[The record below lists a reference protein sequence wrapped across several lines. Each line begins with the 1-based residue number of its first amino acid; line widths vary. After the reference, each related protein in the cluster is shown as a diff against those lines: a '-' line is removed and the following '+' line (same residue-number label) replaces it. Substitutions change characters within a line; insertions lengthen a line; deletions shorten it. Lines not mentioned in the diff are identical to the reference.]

1 MHIFSVLKMAS
12 LGIEL
17 ITTHLYLFDPCG
29 IILLSVGRE
38 AGGLWIIVIHLSNTP
53 GMV

>member
-1 MHIFSVLKMAS
+1 MLEIGS

-17 ITTHLYLFDPCG
+17 ITTHLYLFDPRG
-29 IILLSVGRE
+29 IILLSEGKE
-38 AGGLWIIVIHLSNTP
+38 AGGLWIIVIHLCNTS

>member
-1 MHIFSVLKMAS
+1 MHIFSGLEMAS

-29 IILLSVGRE
+29 IILLSGTE
-38 AGGLWIIVIHLSNTP
+38 AAGLWIIVIHLSNTP

>member
-1 MHIFSVLKMAS
+1 MHIFSGLEMAS

-29 IILLSVGRE
+29 IILLSVGTE
-38 AGGLWIIVIHLSNTP
+38 AGGLWITVIHLSNTP